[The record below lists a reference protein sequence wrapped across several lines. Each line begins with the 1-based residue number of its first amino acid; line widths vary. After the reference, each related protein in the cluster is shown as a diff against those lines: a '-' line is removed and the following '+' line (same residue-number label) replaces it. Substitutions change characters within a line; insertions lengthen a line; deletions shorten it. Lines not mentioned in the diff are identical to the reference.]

1 MILYIS
7 KRSKYDIGSVTHFQ
21 ALKDIYGEENVIYID
36 FNFSMPPKNEKN
48 YICYGK
54 YSGRVERLK
63 RVIQRNTMIIN
74 NEIIN
79 NLCNIVKDENIDI
92 IFSEESTLG
101 AFYKQVK
108 KTKKDVKI
116 ITFYHDIGA
125 DLFRQWRK
133 QPGLLNKIENSL
145 SIYQEKMCVKY
156 GDYNWV
162 FHQAD
167 FNKFNKFYGFDP
179 DVMIPLA
186 SPVPAAIKRIQDK
199 EDIQSDKV
207 KKLLFVGSS
216 YYPNV
221 IGIRWFVKNVLPELD
236 KNIHLI
242 IVGRGLEFLKKEF
255 QDSRVNVVGTVET
268 PVPYYLDADIFIA
281 PLFDGGGMKVKSIE
295 ALSYGK
301 CFVGTE
307 ESLHGFW
314 EEFSDSVRNKFIYK
328 VNTKEEWIAIINKLA
343 TQDTYKFNK
352 TVFNDFY
359 SHFSYETM
367 KKSFEEQ
374 LKRIDKESK

>member
-79 NLCNIVKDENIDI
+79 NLCSIVKDENIDI

-156 GDYNWV
+156 GNYNWV

-186 SPVPAAIKRIQDK
+186 SPVPAAIKQIQDK

-236 KNIHLI
+236 KNIQLI

-295 ALSYGK
+295 AISYGK

>member
-7 KRSKYDIGSVTHFQ
+7 KRADVGSTTHLE
-21 ALKDIYGEENVIYID
+21 ALKEIYGDKNVFYVDFSFNKPYKREE
-36 FNFSMPPKNEKN
+36 N

-54 YSGRVERLK
+54 YNGQIERVK
-63 RVIQRNTMIIN
+63 RIIQKNTMIISN
-74 NEIIN
+74 KIIRELCEIIVN
-79 NLCNIVKDENIDI
+79 KDIDI
-92 IFSEESTLG
+92 IFSEESVIG
-101 AFYKQVK
+101 SFYKQAK
-108 KTKKDVKI
+108 KIKKDIKI

-186 SPVPAAIKRIQDK
+186 SPVPAAIKQIHDK

-236 KNIHLI
+236 KNIQLI

-295 ALSYGK
+295 AISYGK

>member
-1 MILYIS
+1 M
-7 KRSKYDIGSVTHFQ
+7 
-21 ALKDIYGEENVIYID
+21 KDLYGEEYVIYID

-186 SPVPAAIKRIQDK
+186 SPVPAAIKQIQDK

-236 KNIHLI
+236 KNIQLI

-255 QDSRVNVVGTVET
+255 QDFRVNVVGTVET

-295 ALSYGK
+295 AISYGK

>member
-7 KRSKYDIGSVTHFQ
+7 KRSKYDIGSVTHLQ
-21 ALKDIYGEENVIYID
+21 ALKDIYGEDNVIYID
-36 FNFSMPPKNEKN
+36 FNFSMPFKNEKN

-63 RVIQRNTMIIN
+63 RVIQRNTMIISN
-74 NEIIN
+74 DIIN
-79 NLCNIVKDENIDI
+79 NLCEIVRNENIDV

-101 AFYKQVK
+101 SFYKQVK
-108 KTKKDVKI
+108 KIKKNIKI

-167 FNKFNKFYGFDP
+167 FNKFNKFYGIAP

-186 SPVPAAIKRIQDK
+186 SPVPVAIKQIQDK
-199 EDIQSDKV
+199 EDIQSGKV

-236 KNIHLI
+236 KNIQLI
-242 IVGRGLEFLKKEF
+242 IVGRGLEFLKTEF

-295 ALSYGK
+295 AISYGK

-314 EEFSDSVRNKFIYK
+314 EELSDAVRNKFIYK
-328 VNTKEEWIAIINKLA
+328 DNTKEGWIEILNKLA
-343 TQDTYKFNK
+343 TQDIYKFNK

-374 LKRIDKESK
+374 LKRINKE

>member
-186 SPVPAAIKRIQDK
+186 SPVPAAIKQIQDK

-236 KNIHLI
+236 KNIQLI

-295 ALSYGK
+295 AISYGK

-328 VNTKEEWIAIINKLA
+328 VNTKEEWIEIINKLA

>member
-54 YSGRVERLK
+54 YSGRMERLK

-145 SIYQEKMCVKY
+145 SIYQEKLCVKY

-186 SPVPAAIKRIQDK
+186 SPVPAAIKQIQDK

-236 KNIHLI
+236 KNIQLI

-295 ALSYGK
+295 AISYGK

>member
-216 YYPNV
+216 YYPNL

-236 KNIHLI
+236 KNIQLI

-295 ALSYGK
+295 AISYGK

>member
-186 SPVPAAIKRIQDK
+186 SPVPAAIKQIQDK

-236 KNIHLI
+236 KNIQLI

-295 ALSYGK
+295 AISYGK

-374 LKRIDKESK
+374 LKKIDKESK

>member
-167 FNKFNKFYGFDP
+167 FNKFNKFYSFDP

-236 KNIHLI
+236 KNIQLI

-295 ALSYGK
+295 AISYGK

>member
-7 KRSKYDIGSVTHFQ
+7 KRADVGSTTHLE
-21 ALKDIYGEENVIYID
+21 ALKEIYGDKNVFYVDFSFNKPYKREE
-36 FNFSMPPKNEKN
+36 N

-54 YSGRVERLK
+54 YNGQIERVK
-63 RVIQRNTMIIN
+63 RIIQKNTMVISNKIIRELC
-74 NEIIN
+74 EIIVN
-79 NLCNIVKDENIDI
+79 KDIDI
-92 IFSEESTLG
+92 IFSEESVIG
-101 AFYKQVK
+101 SFYKQVK
-108 KTKKDVKI
+108 KIKKDIKI

-186 SPVPAAIKRIQDK
+186 SPVPAAIKQIQDK

-236 KNIHLI
+236 KNIQLI

-295 ALSYGK
+295 AISYGK

-374 LKRIDKESK
+374 LKRINKESK

>member
-7 KRSKYDIGSVTHFQ
+7 KRADVGSTTHLE
-21 ALKDIYGEENVIYID
+21 ALKEIYGDKNVFYVDFSFNKPYKREE
-36 FNFSMPPKNEKN
+36 N

-54 YSGRVERLK
+54 YNGQIERVK
-63 RVIQRNTMIIN
+63 RIIQKNTMIISN
-74 NEIIN
+74 KIIRELCEIIVN
-79 NLCNIVKDENIDI
+79 KDIDI
-92 IFSEESTLG
+92 IFSEESVIG
-101 AFYKQVK
+101 SFYKQAK
-108 KTKKDVKI
+108 KIKKDIKI

-186 SPVPAAIKRIQDK
+186 SPVPAAIKQIQDK

-236 KNIHLI
+236 KNIQLI

-295 ALSYGK
+295 AISYGK

>member
-7 KRSKYDIGSVTHFQ
+7 KRADVGSTTHLE
-21 ALKDIYGEENVIYID
+21 ALKEIYGDKNVFYVDFSFNKPYKREE
-36 FNFSMPPKNEKN
+36 N

-54 YSGRVERLK
+54 YNGQIERVK
-63 RVIQRNTMIIN
+63 RIIQKNTMIISN
-74 NEIIN
+74 KIIRELCEIIVN
-79 NLCNIVKDENIDI
+79 KDIDI
-92 IFSEESTLG
+92 IFSEESVIG
-101 AFYKQVK
+101 SFYKQAK
-108 KTKKDVKI
+108 KIKKDIKI

-167 FNKFNKFYGFDP
+167 FNKFNKFYGLAP
-179 DVMIPLA
+179 DIMIPLA
-186 SPVPAAIKRIQDK
+186 SPVPVAIKQIQDK
-199 EDIQSDKV
+199 EDIQSGKV

-236 KNIHLI
+236 KNIQLV

-255 QDSRVNVVGTVET
+255 QNSRVNVVGTVET

-295 ALSYGK
+295 AISYGK

-328 VNTKEEWIAIINKLA
+328 VNTKEEWIEIINKLA
-343 TQDTYKFNK
+343 TQDTYKFNE

>member
-186 SPVPAAIKRIQDK
+186 SPVPAAIKQIQDK

-236 KNIHLI
+236 KNIQLI

-295 ALSYGK
+295 AISYGK

>member
-63 RVIQRNTMIIN
+63 RVIQRNTMIID

-79 NLCNIVKDENIDI
+79 NLCSIVKDENIDI

-156 GDYNWV
+156 GNYNWV

-186 SPVPAAIKRIQDK
+186 SPVPAAIKQIQDK

-236 KNIHLI
+236 KNIQLI

-295 ALSYGK
+295 AISYGK

>member
-36 FNFSMPPKNEKN
+36 FNFSIPPKNEKN

-108 KTKKDVKI
+108 KTKKDIKI

-186 SPVPAAIKRIQDK
+186 SPVPAAIKQIQDK

-236 KNIHLI
+236 KNIQLI

-295 ALSYGK
+295 AISYGK

>member
-108 KTKKDVKI
+108 KMKKDVKI

-186 SPVPAAIKRIQDK
+186 SPVPAAIKQIQDK

-236 KNIHLI
+236 KNIQLI

-255 QDSRVNVVGTVET
+255 QDFRVNVVGTVET

-295 ALSYGK
+295 AISYGK

>member
-7 KRSKYDIGSVTHFQ
+7 KRADVGSTTHLE
-21 ALKDIYGEENVIYID
+21 ALKEIYGDKNVFYVDFSFNKPYKREE
-36 FNFSMPPKNEKN
+36 N

-54 YSGRVERLK
+54 YNGQIERVK
-63 RVIQRNTMIIN
+63 RIIQKNTMIISN
-74 NEIIN
+74 KIIRELCEIIVN
-79 NLCNIVKDENIDI
+79 KDIDI
-92 IFSEESTLG
+92 IFSEESVIG
-101 AFYKQVK
+101 SFYKQAK
-108 KTKKDVKI
+108 KIKKDIKI

-186 SPVPAAIKRIQDK
+186 SPVPAAIKQIQDK

-207 KKLLFVGSS
+207 KKLLFVGSF

-236 KNIHLI
+236 KNIQLI

-295 ALSYGK
+295 AISYGK

>member
-236 KNIHLI
+236 KNIQLI
-242 IVGRGLEFLKKEF
+242 IVGRGLEFLKKEC

-295 ALSYGK
+295 AISYGK

>member
-186 SPVPAAIKRIQDK
+186 SPVPVAIKQIQDK

-236 KNIHLI
+236 KNIQLI

-295 ALSYGK
+295 AISYGK

>member
-7 KRSKYDIGSVTHFQ
+7 KRSKYDIGSVTQFQ

-236 KNIHLI
+236 KNIQLI

-295 ALSYGK
+295 AISYGK

>member
-108 KTKKDVKI
+108 KMKKDVKI

-186 SPVPAAIKRIQDK
+186 SSVPAAIKQIQDK

-236 KNIHLI
+236 KNIQLI

-255 QDSRVNVVGTVET
+255 QDFRVNVVGTVET

-295 ALSYGK
+295 AISYGK

>member
-179 DVMIPLA
+179 DVMINMM
-186 SPVPAAIKRIQDK
+186 S
-199 EDIQSDKV
+199 
-207 KKLLFVGSS
+207 
-216 YYPNV
+216 
-221 IGIRWFVKNVLPELD
+221 
-236 KNIHLI
+236 
-242 IVGRGLEFLKKEF
+242 
-255 QDSRVNVVGTVET
+255 
-268 PVPYYLDADIFIA
+268 
-281 PLFDGGGMKVKSIE
+281 
-295 ALSYGK
+295 
-301 CFVGTE
+301 
-307 ESLHGFW
+307 
-314 EEFSDSVRNKFIYK
+314 RNKLVS
-328 VNTKEEWIAIINKLA
+328 VNC
-343 TQDTYKFNK
+343 F
-352 TVFNDFY
+352 
-359 SHFSYETM
+359 
-367 KKSFEEQ
+367 
-374 LKRIDKESK
+374 

>member
-7 KRSKYDIGSVTHFQ
+7 KRADVGSTTHLE
-21 ALKDIYGEENVIYID
+21 ALKEIYGDKNVFYVDFSFNKPYKREE
-36 FNFSMPPKNEKN
+36 N

-54 YSGRVERLK
+54 YNGQIERVK
-63 RVIQRNTMIIN
+63 RIIQKNTMIISN
-74 NEIIN
+74 KIIRELCEIIVN
-79 NLCNIVKDENIDI
+79 KDIDI
-92 IFSEESTLG
+92 IFSEESVIG
-101 AFYKQVK
+101 SFYKQAK
-108 KTKKDVKI
+108 KIKKDIKI

-167 FNKFNKFYGFDP
+167 LNKFNKFYGFDP

-186 SPVPAAIKRIQDK
+186 SPVPAAIKQIQDK

-236 KNIHLI
+236 KNIQLI

-295 ALSYGK
+295 AISYGK

>member
-7 KRSKYDIGSVTHFQ
+7 KRADVGSTTHLE
-21 ALKDIYGEENVIYID
+21 ALKEIYGDKNVFYVDFSFNKPYKREE
-36 FNFSMPPKNEKN
+36 N

-54 YSGRVERLK
+54 YNGQIERVK
-63 RVIQRNTMIIN
+63 RIIQKNTMVISNKIIRELC
-74 NEIIN
+74 EIIVN
-79 NLCNIVKDENIDI
+79 KDIDI
-92 IFSEESTLG
+92 IFSEESVIG
-101 AFYKQVK
+101 SFYKQVK
-108 KTKKDVKI
+108 KIKKDIKT

-186 SPVPAAIKRIQDK
+186 SPVPAAIKQIQDK

-236 KNIHLI
+236 KNIQLI

-295 ALSYGK
+295 AISYGK

>member
-186 SPVPAAIKRIQDK
+186 SPVPAAIKQIQDK

-236 KNIHLI
+236 KNIQLI

-295 ALSYGK
+295 AISYGK

-367 KKSFEEQ
+367 KKSFEDQ

>member
-79 NLCNIVKDENIDI
+79 NLCNIVKNENIDI

-186 SPVPAAIKRIQDK
+186 SPVPAAIKQIQDK

-236 KNIHLI
+236 KNIQLI

-295 ALSYGK
+295 AISYGK

>member
-199 EDIQSDKV
+199 EDVQSDKV

-236 KNIHLI
+236 KNIQLI

-295 ALSYGK
+295 AISYGK

>member
-207 KKLLFVGSS
+207 NKLLFVGSS

-221 IGIRWFVKNVLPELD
+221 LGIRWFVKNVLPELD
-236 KNIHLI
+236 KNIQLI

-295 ALSYGK
+295 AISYGK

>member
-125 DLFRQWRK
+125 DLFRQWKK

-186 SPVPAAIKRIQDK
+186 SPVPAAIKQIQDK

-236 KNIHLI
+236 KNIQLI

-295 ALSYGK
+295 AISYGK

>member
-7 KRSKYDIGSVTHFQ
+7 KRADVGSTTHLE
-21 ALKDIYGEENVIYID
+21 ALKEIYGDKNVFYVDFSFNKPYKREE
-36 FNFSMPPKNEKN
+36 N

-54 YSGRVERLK
+54 YNGQIERVK
-63 RVIQRNTMIIN
+63 RIIQKNTMIISN
-74 NEIIN
+74 KIIRELCEIIVN
-79 NLCNIVKDENIDI
+79 KDIDI
-92 IFSEESTLG
+92 IFSEESVIG
-101 AFYKQVK
+101 SFYKQAK
-108 KTKKDVKI
+108 KIKKDVKI

-186 SPVPAAIKRIQDK
+186 SPVPAAIKQIQDK

-236 KNIHLI
+236 KNIQLI

-295 ALSYGK
+295 AISYGK

>member
-108 KTKKDVKI
+108 KTKKNVKI

-186 SPVPAAIKRIQDK
+186 SPVPAAIKQIQDK

-236 KNIHLI
+236 KNIQLI

-295 ALSYGK
+295 AISYGK

>member
-79 NLCNIVKDENIDI
+79 NLCNIVKAENIDI

-236 KNIHLI
+236 KNIQLI

-295 ALSYGK
+295 AISYGK

>member
-186 SPVPAAIKRIQDK
+186 SPVPAAIKQIQDK

-236 KNIHLI
+236 KNIQLI

-295 ALSYGK
+295 AISYGK

-328 VNTKEEWIAIINKLA
+328 VNTKEEWVAIINKLA

>member
-221 IGIRWFVKNVLPELD
+221 LGIRWFVKNVLPELD
-236 KNIHLI
+236 KNIQLI

-295 ALSYGK
+295 AISYGK

>member
-236 KNIHLI
+236 KNIQLI

-255 QDSRVNVVGTVET
+255 QDSRLNVVGTVET

-295 ALSYGK
+295 AISYGK

>member
-186 SPVPAAIKRIQDK
+186 SPVPAAIKQIQDK

-236 KNIHLI
+236 KNIQLI

-255 QDSRVNVVGTVET
+255 QDFRVNVVGTVET
-268 PVPYYLDADIFIA
+268 PVPYYLDADIFVA

-295 ALSYGK
+295 AISYGK

>member
-186 SPVPAAIKRIQDK
+186 SPVPAAIKQIQDK

-221 IGIRWFVKNVLPELD
+221 IGIRWFVKNVLSELD
-236 KNIHLI
+236 KNIQLI

-295 ALSYGK
+295 AISYGK

>member
-108 KTKKDVKI
+108 KMKKDVKI

-179 DVMIPLA
+179 DIMIPLA
-186 SPVPAAIKRIQDK
+186 SPVPAAIKQIQDK

-221 IGIRWFVKNVLPELD
+221 IGIRWFVKNVLPELY
-236 KNIHLI
+236 KNIQLI

-295 ALSYGK
+295 AISYGK